1 MENPYQPTAA
11 PLLSQSPAFHGK
23 RIVAWAI
30 LIHAAA
36 NLVGVLS
43 GFSMTLWEIY
53 GSTLDEAIA
62 NARLVR
68 RIGYGLVGAILF
80 WRFGA
85 GVTSRLLLHALALF
99 ALVQIV
105 DLSVSHFVFS
115 VPVTELFDP
124 WATARSL
131 LAATTGTGV
140 AWFSAKGSRTPRP
153 LRDST

>member
-30 LIHAAA
+30 LIYAAS
-36 NLVGVLS
+36 NVVGILS
-43 GFSMTLWEIY
+43 GFSMSHWEIY
-53 GSTLDEAIA
+53 GSTMDEAIA

-99 ALVQIV
+99 VLVQII

-115 VPVTELFDP
+115 VSVTELIDP

-131 LAATTGTGV
+131 LAAMIGTGA
-140 AWFSAKGSRTPRP
+140 AWLAAHRSLASKP
-153 LRDST
+153 LRHST